1 MSTYFISFLVLA
13 CMLAGMAVGFYLR
26 NYLPAQHFHEDTKDI
41 TKTAAGMLA
50 TLVALI
56 IGLLVSS
63 SKSAFDSTS
72 TSITESGAKM
82 IRLDKVLARY
92 GQEAKVIR
100 EKLRQAVAEG
110 LEYIWPSEG
119 SRRADLHQVETATG
133 MDEVH
138 DRIRELAPHNEAEQY
153 LKTQALQLS
162 SDLLQTRWMIIE
174 QSQNPLPAM
183 LLVVLAFWLA
193 AFFASLG
200 LLSPRNITAFTAL
213 FVCSLSMAGALFLI
227 LELNRPLEGL
237 IKVSSAP
244 IHKALSLIGK

>member
-1 MSTYFISFLVLA
+1 VSSYLISFLVLA
-13 CMLAGMAVGFYLR
+13 CMLGGTVVGFYLR
-26 NYLPAQHFHEDTKDI
+26 YFLPDKHIQEDTKDI

-63 SKSAFDSTS
+63 SKSAFDTAS
-72 TSITESGAKM
+72 TSITESGAKT

-92 GQEAKVIR
+92 GQNAKVIR
-100 EKLRQAVAEG
+100 EKLRQAVEEG
-110 LEYIWPSEG
+110 IENIWPTD
-119 SRRADLHQVETATG
+119 RPQKTDLHQAGAATM

-138 DRIRELAPHNEAEQY
+138 DRIRDLAPQNEGEQY

-162 SDLLQTRWMIIE
+162 SDLLQNRWMII
-174 QSQNPLPAM
+174 QSQNPLPAL
-183 LLVVLAFWLA
+183 LLVVLGLWLT

-200 LLSPRNITAFTAL
+200 LLSPRNVTACTAL
-213 FVCSLSMAGALFLI
+213 FVCALSMACALFLI
-227 LELNRPLEGL
+227 LELNRPLEGT

-244 IHKALSLIGK
+244 MYKALSLIGK